1 MGSKQRAPRH
11 LTGALMPDRS
21 SWRLMSASQAVD
33 RVITL
38 VARASHRVRGD
49 TPCTAASREGT
60 SGTVVAA
67 VVMLAIA
74 GCAGTE
80 RVSSPSSS
88 STVAAPV
95 DQPHTRF
102 DVLFARDIIE
112 HGAQTIALSD
122 LLIGKDGVEGPVIE
136 VVRRITAGNTRRTT
150 DLQALLL
157 DWGFAPMTVSPAA
170 PAAEPGEPAQPGE
183 HPLASEVDY
192 RVVRDSVGLQ
202 ATDEFL
208 RVMIRQNEFTITV
221 ARSQLQNGSH
231 PGALA
236 IARSL
241 IQDQQS
247 ENSAM
252 RALTR

>member
-1 MGSKQRAPRH
+1 MLV
-11 LTGALMPDRS
+11 LTGC
-21 SWRLMSASQAVD
+21 AV
-33 RVITL
+33 
-38 VARASHRVRGD
+38 
-49 TPCTAASREGT
+49 
-60 SGTVVAA
+60 
-67 VVMLAIA
+67 
-74 GCAGTE
+74 TE
-80 RVSSPSSS
+80 RISSPDPSSNI
-88 STVAAPV
+88 AARV
-95 DQPHTRF
+95 DHVHTRF

-112 HGAQTIALSD
+112 HGAQTIALSN
-122 LLIGKDGVEGPVIE
+122 LLVGKDGVEGPVID
-136 VVRRITAGNTRRTT
+136 VVRRITASSTRRAT

-157 DWGFAPMTVSPAA
+157 DWGFGPMTIGSAP

-208 RVMIRQNEFTITV
+208 RVMIRQNEFTISA
-221 ARSQLQNGSH
+221 ARSELQNGSH
-231 PGALA
+231 RGALA

-252 RALTR
+252 QALTR

>member
-1 MGSKQRAPRH
+1 
-11 LTGALMPDRS
+11 
-21 SWRLMSASQAVD
+21 MSASPAVD

-38 VARASHRVRGD
+38 VARAGRRVRGD
-49 TPCTAASREGT
+49 THCTTASREGT
-60 SGTVVAA
+60 SRTAVAA
-67 VVMLAIA
+67 LVMLVLT
-74 GCAGTE
+74 GCADME
-80 RVSSPSSS
+80 RVSSPDPS
-88 STVAAPV
+88 STVAARV

-112 HGAQTIALSD
+112 HGAQTIALSN
-122 LLIGKDGVEGPVIE
+122 LLVGKDGVEGPVID
-136 VVRRITAGNTRRTT
+136 VVRRITASNTRRTT

-157 DWGFAPMTVSPAA
+157 DWGFAPMTVSPAP

-192 RVVRDSVGLQ
+192 RVVRDSVGPQ
-202 ATDEFL
+202 ATEEFL
-208 RVMIRQNEFTITV
+208 SVMIRQNEFTISA

-241 IQDQQS
+241 IQEQQS

-252 RALTR
+252 QALTR